1 MFGWLSEAGTLT
13 GNYPLNLNA
22 FRNFVTDT
30 TLIDTTTSEGYRK
43 SRRPDFRPKD
53 RVGDP
58 FSNRTSRSPLLLKNP
73 DNVNLNVDLDDS
85 LRYFEI
91 KEKVG
96 DLNFRNPTIMTY
108 EEYTKYQQQQAIR
121 NYWRSKAEGGVTG
134 EKASGRSLLSPKI
147 PVVSPLFN
155 RIFGGDFVDIQ
166 TNGNAGLKF
175 GARFSRNFNQ
185 SLPLRRQRTGDFEF
199 DQNLAINV
207 TGRIGEKLKLNFNWD
222 TKANFEFEN
231 NIKMDY
237 TGFEEEIIRKI
248 EAGNVSLPL
257 NNSLISGAQNLF
269 GVKAQLQFGRLGV
282 TTVMSNVR
290 GRTDQ
295 INIQN
300 GAQNR
305 PFEIKVDQYERDRH
319 YFLSQFFRDRYDR
332 SLRDLPQL
340 KSGITIR
347 RLEVYITNDNR
358 STENLRNVVTLM
370 DLAEADTTKTL
381 RDQFAKAGVAL
392 TAPSSND
399 ANNIYSRV
407 SGNRNNNTVDE
418 TLQGAA
424 LLLQKT
430 VDFEH
435 VRARRLDP
443 KEYKFNAELGYISL
457 NIQMLP
463 EQVLGVAYEYT
474 LNGRVYRVGELQDDY
489 QNVNDNE
496 VIFLKML
503 KSTNPALSYPTWDLM
518 MKNVYSLNAN
528 QITREGFQMNIIY
541 KDDETGVD
549 ITSLKEGR
557 SIQNV
562 PLVEVFNLDKVNT
575 NNDAPPDGNFD
586 FLTGLTID
594 PENGRIFFPE
604 VEPFGSYLQSKFVP
618 GEENLVQKYV
628 YQELY
633 DQTQSD
639 AQQITSK
646 SKFFLKGRYQ
656 ASATDEIALPGI
668 QVAEGSVRVRSG
680 GNLLTEGVDYRVDY
694 ALGRVK
700 ILNPSYLNSASNLA
714 VEFEK
719 AEIINPQPRA
729 MVGARFDYALSRD
742 IGIGATLLHLGET
755 PYNNNRVSL
764 GDEPSNNTIYGLD
777 INLKKESRLLTT
789 LTDKLPFIQTKE
801 PSAIAFNAEFAQL
814 LPARSKLK
822 GEDGVSYIDDFEGA
836 ESSYSLSSS
845 TNTNNWRL
853 AATPAPLI
861 GGRTGRAYADN
872 RAHLAW
878 YTIDQGVYYRN
889 GNQHPNNITD
899 GDLRNH
905 YIRGINRKE
914 IFPNRDLDAVNNYEY
929 PFDLVY
935 YPAER
940 GQYNYNPNAT
950 DRPDAPVK
958 NGKLLPNF
966 QNPIDNWAGIS
977 REITFDTDFDNANIE
992 YLEFWMMDPFL
1003 QVTNPNTKLANIT
1016 DQDGNDKANT
1026 TGGELVFNLGNV
1038 SEDLLKDQN
1047 RYEFENGL
1055 PTEASTGTTKRDT
1068 DPTDWGVVTRR
1079 QFLTDAF
1086 DNNSGSRQFQDI
1098 GLEGLNNSEEKQF
1111 FTGVY
1116 QQFPDPSN
1124 DDFRHHL
1131 NQDYDNRDVKILGR
1145 YKYFNGM
1152 ENNSAENS
1160 VEAAYAYPDKED
1172 LNKDNIVS
1180 DVESYYEYKIDL
1192 RPGKL
1197 AVGQNYIVDRV
1208 TTSKEGDS
1216 INWYLFRIPVRQP
1229 TSKVNN
1235 IQGFKSIRF
1244 MRMYL
1249 TKFQEP
1255 VVLRTVQM
1263 QFVSNQWRKYLGSVS
1278 DGGVPC
1284 TGNCD
1289 TDVENFTVS
1298 TVNLE
1303 ENGEADPGNI
1313 KYVIPPGIYRQF
1325 DNSSVTTRRQNEQSL
1340 QICVDDLKDSFGKA
1354 VYKNVTMDMLIYKR
1368 LKLFIHAQSLNGS
1381 TRDDEVRAFIRIG
1394 TDYTQNYYEYSLP
1407 LKMTRNGETAEQEIW
1422 KVENMIDVAFQDFI
1436 NAKAAR
1442 NQAQA
1447 SLLVPFP
1454 VDLPDG
1460 RRIVVVG
1467 NPDFSSVQGI
1477 MLGVLNPKSTDR
1489 ADKSFCVWAD
1499 ELRVAD
1505 FDKKAGWAANARA
1518 NIKLADLANISAT
1531 GSYTTV
1537 GFGSLQEK
1545 IAQRARSNTAQFDVN
1560 ANITADKFLPERL
1573 GIRIPVAVQYGKTT
1587 QEPRYDPLDPD
1598 TPLEQSLKK
1607 FTSDEAR
1614 REYRKKVVNQTTT
1627 KSFNLLNVRKEKTDP
1642 DAKSRPYDIENV
1654 SLSYAYSELL
1664 HTDIF
1669 TQKDLT
1675 KTYTGG
1681 FAYTFNGTPKNYT
1694 PLSKVAA
1701 LKSPYLKFL
1710 QEFNF
1715 TPLPSRVSFRA
1726 DLDRRYNELFLQRRT
1741 DPNAPPQP
1749 LDPKFATFQKTFF
1762 FNRVYDL
1769 KWDLTKSLSF
1779 DYTATNRS
1787 VVDEPRGQIDSHSE
1801 DPLVRERSDVIWKNL
1816 YKGGRTTNFDQSA
1829 AVTYRLPLDK
1839 FPLTDWV
1846 SADARYAA
1854 GYTWTSG
1861 STVLISDT
1869 LGLGNTIQ
1877 NNSDASVTGKV
1888 DLMRL
1893 YNKVKFLKAIN
1904 EAPATAAAGARPP
1917 QPTVP
1922 GAPAAQDT
1930 TEKKPELKALKA
1942 TLKVL
1947 MAVQSINFT
1956 YQLTRGN
1963 LIPGYL
1969 PKSKFF
1975 GFDEE
1980 FSAPGL
1986 PFILGK
1992 QFPLSDLYDMVDQNG
2007 WYTDSSHLLNTPF
2020 SGLRTENFSAR
2031 TNVVPF
2037 KNFNIQVEARRER
2050 SDIEEAFYRLTVAEG
2065 GNKPLNNID
2074 SLQSP
2079 LHTGS
2084 FSTSIISLGT
2094 MFESRRGNNSQ
2105 AFDTFIANRQAIAE
2119 KLAAANPDK
2128 RGVYNNNSQDVL
2140 IPAFMYAY
2148 LGKDVGSYNPTK
2160 KAERS
2165 TNLFKS
2171 IPLPNWRVDYNGLA
2185 ELPFIKQYFSS
2196 FSLTHAYSSVYSINS
2211 FSTSLQYKAEP
2222 ETGFSNQ
2229 INAKNEFIPYYVI
2242 SQVTL
2247 MERLTPLLG
2256 INFKTQ
2262 KNVIGRI
2269 EYRTE
2274 RNLALNMT
2282 NAQVTEVGI
2291 KDYVIGLGYATTNFR
2306 VPFKIN
2312 GERIVL
2318 KNELNAR
2325 FDFTLRDNI
2334 TIQRS
2339 IISDS
2344 TNTGLGTVLN
2354 QRSDNVPTNGTKQ
2367 IQIKPTIDYTVN
2379 QKLNIQFY
2387 FTRVVSEPKISS
2399 SFKNTVS
2406 EGGIQLRY
2414 SLSQ

>member
-13 GNYPLNLNA
+13 GGSALNINA
-22 FRNFVTDT
+22 LRSLVVDT
-30 TLIDTTTSEGYRK
+30 VITDTTTSEGYRK

-58 FSNRTSRSPLLLKNP
+58 FSNRTSRSPMLLKNP
-73 DNVNLNVDLDDS
+73 DNVDLNVDLDDS
-85 LRYFEI
+85 LKYFEI

-108 EEYTKYQQQQAIR
+108 EEYTKFQQQQAIR

-147 PVVSPLFN
+147 PVVSPLFD
-155 RIFGGDFVDIQ
+155 RIFGGNFVDIQ

-175 GARFSRNFNQ
+175 GARFNRNFNQ

-237 TGFEEEIIRKI
+237 TGYEEEIIRKI

-257 NNSLISGAQNLF
+257 NNSLVTGAQNLF
-269 GVKAQLQFGRLGV
+269 GVKAQLQFGKLGV

-305 PFEIKVDQYERDRH
+305 PFEIKIDQYERDRH

-358 STENLRNVVTLM
+358 QTENLRNVVTLM
-370 DLAEADTTKTL
+370 DLAEADTAKIY
-381 RDQFAKAGVAL
+381 RDVFAKTG
-392 TAPSSND
+392 TAPTVPASND
-399 ANNIYSRV
+399 ANTLFSRI
-407 SGNRNNNTVDE
+407 SNFRDNNTVDE
-418 TLQGAA
+418 QLQSLTPGF
-424 LLLQKT
+424 QKN

-443 KEYKFNAELGYISL
+443 KEYNFSPELGYISL

-474 LNGRVYRVGELQDDY
+474 YNGRVYRVGELQDDY
-489 QNVNDNE
+489 QNVGDNQ

-503 KSTNPALSYPTWDLM
+503 KSTNPALGLPTWDLM

-528 QITREGFQMNIIY
+528 QVTREGFQLKIIY

-549 ITSLKEGR
+549 ITSLKEG
-557 SIQNV
+557 QNIKDV

-575 NNDAPPDGNFD
+575 NNDAPADGNFD

-594 PENGRIFFPE
+594 PENGRIYFPE
-604 VEPFGSYLQSKFVP
+604 VEPFGSYLQSKFAP
-618 GEENLVQKYV
+618 GEENIAQKYV
-628 YQELY
+628 FQELY
-633 DQTQSD
+633 EQTQSD
-639 AQQITSK
+639 AQQVTSK
-646 SKFFLKGRYQ
+646 AKFFLKGRYQ
-656 ASATDEIALPGI
+656 ASSTDEIALPGI

-694 ALGRVK
+694 ALARVK
-700 ILNPSYLNSASNLA
+700 ILNPSYLNSASNLS

-729 MVGARFDYALSRD
+729 LVGTRLDYALNRD
-742 IGIGATLLHLGET
+742 IGLGATILHLGET

-789 LTDKLPFIQTKE
+789 LTDKLPFIETKE
-801 PSAIAFNAEFAQL
+801 PSAFAFNAEFAQL
-814 LPARSKLK
+814 LPAKAKLK

-845 TNTNNWRL
+845 SNTNNWRL

-861 GGRTGRAYADN
+861 NGRTGLAYANN

-889 GNQHPNNITD
+889 GPQHPRNISD
-899 GDLRNH
+899 ADLRNH

-929 PFDLVY
+929 PFDIAF

-940 GQYNYNPNAT
+940 GQYNYNQGVSA
-950 DRPDAPVK
+950 D
-958 NGKLLPNF
+958 GKFLPNRN
-966 QNPIDNWAGIS
+966 NPVDNWGGIS

-1003 QVTNPNTKLANIT
+1003 KVTNPNTQLADI
-1016 DQDGNDKANT
+1016 NDDEGTNSRANT
-1026 TGGELVFNLGNV
+1026 TGGELIFNLGNV

-1055 PTEASTGTTKRDT
+1055 PTENFTGNIATTPKPDT
-1068 DPTDWGVVTRR
+1068 DRTPWGVVTRR

-1086 DNNSGSRQFQDI
+1086 DNTSGSRQFQDI
-1098 GLEGLNNSEEKQF
+1098 GLEGLNDTEEKQF
-1111 FTGVY
+1111 FAGVY
-1116 QQFPDPSN
+1116 QQLADPSN
-1124 DDFRHHL
+1124 DNFKHHL
-1131 NQDYDNRDVKILGR
+1131 NQDYDNRNVKVLGR

-1152 ENNSAENS
+1152 EGNSVENS
-1160 VEAAYAYPDKED
+1160 VEAAYPYPDKED

-1180 DVESYYEYKIDL
+1180 DVERYYEYKIDL

-1197 AVGQNYIVDRV
+1197 EVGQNYIVDRV
-1208 TTSKEGDS
+1208 DTTVSGDKVS
-1216 INWYLFRIPVRQP
+1216 WYLFRIPVRQP
-1229 TSKVNN
+1229 TGNVNN
-1235 IQGFKSIRF
+1235 MQGFKSIRF

-1249 TKFQEP
+1249 TQFQEP

-1278 DGGVPC
+1278 EGGVPC

-1289 TDVENFTVS
+1289 TDVDNFTVS

-1340 QICVDDLKDSFGKA
+1340 QICVDNLKDSFGKA

-1407 LKMTRNGETAEQEIW
+1407 LKITRNGEINEQEIW

-1436 NAKAAR
+1436 NAKSAR

-1447 SLLVPFP
+1447 SILQPYK
-1454 VDLPDG
+1454 VDLENG
-1460 RRIVVVG
+1460 RQIVVVG

-1477 MLGVLNPKSTDR
+1477 MMGVLNPRSPDR
-1489 ADKSFCVWAD
+1489 ADKSFCIWAD

-1518 NIKLADLANISAT
+1518 NLKLADLANISAT

-1537 GFGSLQEK
+1537 GFGGLQEK
-1545 IAQRARSNTAQFDVN
+1545 IAQRARANTAQFDVN
-1560 ANITADKFLPERL
+1560 ANIAADKFLPENL
-1573 GIRIPVAVQYGKTT
+1573 GIRIPVAVQYGKAT

-1607 FTSDEAR
+1607 FANDKDR
-1614 REYRKKVVNQTTT
+1614 QEYRKEVINQTTT

-1642 DAKSRPYDIENV
+1642 DSKSRPYDIENL

-1669 TQKDLT
+1669 TDRDLT

-1681 FAYTFNGTPKNYT
+1681 LAYAFNGAPKNYT

-1715 TPLPSRVSFRA
+1715 TPLPSRVAFRA
-1726 DLDRRYNELFLQRRT
+1726 DLDRRYNELFLQRRLN
-1741 DPNAPPQP
+1741 PNETPVP
-1749 LDPKFATFQKTFF
+1749 LDPKYATFQKTFF
-1762 FNRVYDL
+1762 FNRVYDI

-1787 VVDEPRGQIDSHSE
+1787 VVDEPDGRINRHDE
-1801 DPLVRERSDVIWKNL
+1801 DPLVRERSNEIWRNL

-1846 SADARYAA
+1846 SADVRYAA

-1861 STVLISDT
+1861 STVLLSDS

-1877 NNSDASVTGKV
+1877 NNSDASATGKV
-1888 DLMRL
+1888 DLLRL

-1904 EAPATAAAGARPP
+1904 EATPNAGARPP
-1917 QPTVP
+1917 QPAAP
-1922 GAPAAQDT
+1922 GTEAAQDT
-1930 TEKKPELKALKA
+1930 TEKKPELRALKA

-1947 MAVQSINFT
+1947 MAVQSVNFT

-1963 LIPGYL
+1963 LVPGYL
-1969 PKSKFF
+1969 PKSKFL
-1975 GFDEE
+1975 GFDEG
-1980 FSAPGL
+1980 FNAPGL

-1992 QFPLSDLYDMVDQNG
+1992 QFELSDLYDLIYRNG
-2007 WYTDSSHLLNTPF
+2007 WYTQNSHLLNTAF

-2050 SDIEEAFYRLTVAEG
+2050 SDIEEAFYRLSVDEATGE
-2065 GNKPLNNID
+2065 PI
-2074 SLQSP
+2074 STTPELQNP
-2079 LHTGS
+2079 YHTGS

-2094 MFESRRGNNSQ
+2094 MFESKRGNSSQ
-2105 AFDTFIANRQAIAE
+2105 AFDNFIKYRSTIAPR
-2119 KLAAANPDK
+2119 LGAANPDK
-2128 RGVYNNNSQDVL
+2128 TGTYTKNSQDVL
-2140 IPAFMYAY
+2140 IPAFIYAY
-2148 LGKDVGSYNPTK
+2148 TGKDINTYDPTT
-2160 KAERS
+2160 KAGRS

-2171 IPLPNWRVDYNGLA
+2171 IPLPNWRLDYNGLA

-2196 FSLTHAYSSVYSINS
+2196 FTLAHAYSSVYSINNFATS
-2211 FSTSLQYKAEP
+2211 LKYNTEPESGFSTV
-2222 ETGFSNQ
+2222 
-2229 INAKNEFIPYYVI
+2229 KNERNEFEPYYVI
-2242 SQVTL
+2242 SQLTI

-2262 KNVIGRI
+2262 KNVIGRL

-2274 RNLALNMT
+2274 RNLALNMAT

-2291 KDYVIGLGYATTNFR
+2291 RDYVIGLGYATTNFR

-2339 IISDS
+2339 IISD
-2344 TNTGLGTVLN
+2344 TTGTGGGFELERSLN
-2354 QRSDNVPTNGTKQ
+2354 EPTNGTKQ